1 MSQLTPGFL
10 ESGRTPLPCKA
21 LASSVFVDAR
31 WNVYPCS
38 MYDAPLGN
46 LRDRG
51 FELMPLWE
59 EPRTR
64 SLQAEIASSR
74 CPNCWTPCEAY
85 QTILGNLARA

>member
-1 MSQLTPGFL
+1 MQRIDP
-10 ESGRTPLPCKA
+10 A

-46 LRDRG
+46 LRDAG
-51 FELMPLWE
+51 FDLAPIWE
-59 EPRTR
+59 SERAVT
-64 SLQAEIASSR
+64 LQREIAERR

-85 QTILGNLARA
+85 QTILGNLLR